1 MSEWYPQAVQMPGP
15 YQKQGYGDLR
25 TRTLKGAVVHSMEGL
40 WQSAV
45 ARLDST
51 AKASWHFSITYDGI
65 VLQHY
70 PLSAVCWHAEF
81 YASVRWAGIE
91 CEGRAGEMLTP
102 QQVKALV
109 YLLIWMAREEG
120 WPAFKLEH
128 DTGTLHEHRWYCA
141 TACPSDR
148 IKWSEVIKMATDVQ
162 TQLALLDACQKLAG
176 LILEGKWQEVADIL
190 KAYWGVTAK

>member
-1 MSEWYPQAVQMPGP
+1 
-15 YQKQGYGDLR
+15 
-25 TRTLKGAVVHSMEGL
+25 
-40 WQSAV
+40 
-45 ARLDST
+45 
-51 AKASWHFSITYDGI
+51 
-65 VLQHY
+65 
-70 PLSAVCWHAEF
+70 
-81 YASVRWAGIE
+81 
-91 CEGRAGEMLTP
+91 MLTP

-190 KAYWGVTAK
+190 KVYWGVTAK

>member
-1 MSEWYPQAVQMPGP
+1 MSNFYPQAVQMPGP
-15 YQKQGYGDLR
+15 WHKQGYGDLR
-25 TRTLKGAVVHSMEGL
+25 ARTLKGAVVHSMEGL
-40 WQSAV
+40 WPA
-45 ARLDST
+45 AYAHLMST
-51 AKASWHFSITYDGI
+51 ALVSWHFSILYDGT

-70 PLSAVCWHAEF
+70 PLSAICWHADF
-81 YASVRWAGIE
+81 YANCRWAGIE

-128 DTGTLHEHRWYCA
+128 DTGTLHQHRWYCA

-148 IKWSEVIKMATDVQ
+148 IQWSEVIRMATDVQ
-162 TQLALLDACQKLAG
+162 TQLALLDACQKLAALALKG
-176 LILEGKWQEVADIL
+176 EWQDLANAL
-190 KAYWGVTAK
+190 KFLGVTAK